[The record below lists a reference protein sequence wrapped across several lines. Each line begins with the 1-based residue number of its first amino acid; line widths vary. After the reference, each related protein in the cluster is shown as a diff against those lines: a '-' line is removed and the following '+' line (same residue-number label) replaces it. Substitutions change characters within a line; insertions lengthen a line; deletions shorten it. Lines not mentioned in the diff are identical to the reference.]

1 MLFLILIIMT
11 DKIKIND
18 KGLEKYPI
26 STVILGNIMMLFIM
40 IVGAI
45 AVWYLLNWWA
55 WLYLVISFIM
65 VYIVLRKLVCR
76 NCYYYD
82 KWCALGWGK
91 LSAKMF
97 KKGKLEE
104 FALSPALK
112 FAPAVYGLM
121 MFIPIIAIIISI
133 ILVFDYTKVGILVL
147 LILFSIYSGGIGRKS
162 ACSKCKMNISCPGST
177 VKT

>member
-1 MLFLILIIMT
+1 MVNEV
-11 DKIKIND
+11 KIND
-18 KGLEKYPI
+18 KGLEKYPM
-26 STVILGNIMMLFIM
+26 STIIFGNIIM
-40 IVGAI
+40 ILIMVVGAI
-45 AVWYLLNWWA
+45 AIWYLLEWWA
-55 WLYLVISFIM
+55 WLYLAISLIM
-65 VYIVLRKLVCR
+65 VYIVLRRLVCR

-104 FALSPALK
+104 FAESSGLK

-133 ILVFDYTKVGILVL
+133 ILIFDYNKVGILIL
-147 LILFSIYSGGIGRKS
+147 LIIFSIYSAGIGRKS
-162 ACSKCKMNISCPGST
+162 ACSKCKMNLVCPGST
-177 VKT
+177 VKS

>member
-1 MLFLILIIMT
+1 MSNE
-11 DKIKIND
+11 IKIND

-26 STVILGNIMMLFIM
+26 STVIFGNIIMLLIM
-40 IVGAI
+40 IVGTV
-45 AVWYLLNWWA
+45 AVWYLLDWWA
-55 WLYLVISFIM
+55 WLYLAISLIM
-65 VYIVLRKLVCR
+65 VYFVMRKLVCR

-97 KKGKLEE
+97 KKGKIEE
-104 FALSPALK
+104 FAESPGLK

-133 ILVFDYTKVGILVL
+133 VLIFDYTKIGILIL
-147 LILFSIYSGGIGRKS
+147 LILFSIYSAGIGRKS

-177 VKT
+177 VKS